1 MVAVS
6 SNMRMD
12 KLVFLTS
19 AIVLIHSQFNCYGC
33 DIKNDQ
39 EQQHRR
45 SFLSTTTTVDL
56 ETLAIATFLP
66 QGTNFEIAVSLSLMV
81 IQAIGWSTAGMYLS
95 HFTI

>member
-1 MVAVS
+1 
-6 SNMRMD
+6 MD

-19 AIVLIHSQFNCYGC
+19 AIALVIHSEFNCYGC

-66 QGTNFEIAVSLSLMV
+66 QGTNFEIAVSLPLLL
-81 IQAIGWSTAGMYLS
+81 IQAIGWSTAG
-95 HFTI
+95 T